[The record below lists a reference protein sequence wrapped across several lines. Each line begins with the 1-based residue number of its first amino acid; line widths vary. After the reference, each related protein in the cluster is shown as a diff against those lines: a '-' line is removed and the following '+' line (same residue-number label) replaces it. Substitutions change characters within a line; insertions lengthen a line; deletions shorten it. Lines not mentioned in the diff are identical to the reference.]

1 MKGLRALVTILL
13 AFTLLAGC
21 GPKYTCP
28 CPSGMK
34 CTSVS
39 EVYEIALKEGN
50 VKTTEESEKGK
61 REFLRSIEGYYVESE
76 DTDYVIRRILI
87 NRWVDG
93 DNVVYGRSYVTIAI
107 PKGVRESGSKLK
119 LLTPQWTGSKFHLP
133 SLKPSSRGKG
143 SSAVPGVPA
152 DEKAVSKVLNA
163 IKR

>member
-1 MKGLRALVTILL
+1 LKGLRALITISLIASFIL
-13 AFTLLAGC
+13 FGC
-21 GPKYTCP
+21 APKYTCP

-50 VKTTEESEKGK
+50 VKTTDESEKGE
-61 REFLRSIEGYYVESE
+61 REFLKNIEGYYVETE

-87 NRWVDG
+87 NRWVDR
-93 DNVVYGRSYVTIAI
+93 DNVVYGRSCVTIAI

-133 SLKPSSRGKG
+133 SFKPLSRGKR
-143 SSAVPGVPA
+143 SSPVPG
-152 DEKAVSKVLNA
+152 DEKAVSKILST